1 MDEIKLDPS
10 VAFIEKLAEMFNE
23 KRLSLRKAKW
33 DIKPWGDYE
42 FECACDE
49 EWAFY
54 LNSLDC
60 EVVDGGAEALAEKWN
75 FTPRGFRLEEPGRVA
90 AHGGSICI
98 RDPHT
103 RKNWIFVPMEIAVK
117 AMVLGYVS

>member
-1 MDEIKLDPS
+1 MNGVDEIS

-33 DIKPWGDYE
+33 DIKPWGDYA
-42 FECACDE
+42 FECACEE

-54 LNSLDC
+54 LNNIDC
-60 EVVDGGAEALAEKWN
+60 EVVDGGAEALVEKWN
-75 FTPRGFRLEEPGRVA
+75 FSDDRA
-90 AHGGSICI
+90 SICI
-98 RDPHT
+98 RDPYE

>member
-1 MDEIKLDPS
+1 LNGVDDIGI
-10 VAFIEKLAEMFNE
+10 AFIEKLAEMFNS

-33 DIKPWGDYE
+33 DIKPWGEYA

-49 EWAFY
+49 EWAVY
-54 LNSLDC
+54 LNNLGC

-75 FTPRGFRLEEPGRVA
+75 FSDDRN
-90 AHGGSICI
+90 SICI
-98 RDPHT
+98 RDPHWPV
-103 RKNWIFVPMEIAVK
+103 NWIFVPREIAVK